1 MIFRILKVSNY
12 GDLAAQHNLHQI
24 IDAPTHV
31 LPNSASCIDLIFISA
46 RDLIIDSGVLPSLF
60 PRCHHHLVF
69 AKLNF
74 KVSFPPAYKRRV
86 WDFSRANIPAIQQ
99 AITGINWNTAFIGL
113 NVDERVSFLTDC
125 VLNVFQNFVPNMV
138 ITVRNK
144 DALWMT
150 PEIKKMILEKAKI
163 YRRYVKHGRNAVD
176 YLNLRDITARC
187 RTLIKKKPRM
197 DIFLDLAT
205 LLITLTLGRR
215 NIGRSY
221 TVFLTNGNHPKSLQ
235 FVTIMQL

>member
-1 MIFRILKVSNY
+1 MNDFINVFLCCRVKILVNRFN
-12 GDLAAQHNLHQI
+12 A
-24 IDAPTHV
+24 
-31 LPNSASCIDLIFISA
+31 
-46 RDLIIDSGVLPSLF
+46 
-60 PRCHHHLVF
+60 
-69 AKLNF
+69 
-74 KVSFPPAYKRRV
+74 VSFLYKLSCKCLKTQLICV
-86 WDFSRANIPAIQQ
+86 LFL
-99 AITGINWNTAFIGL
+99 FCKCL

-187 RTLIKKKPRM
+187 RTLIKKAKDGYFSRLGNTLNNP
-197 DIFLDLAT
+197 DIGPKKYWSILHCFLNKRKTPKIPPIRHNNAIVT
-205 LLITLTLGRR
+205 NITEKANIFNIFFARQCSLLETNSVLPAPFFHYSKSFGLSELGSSESS
-215 NIGRSY
+215 GVYSF
-221 TVFLTNGNHPKSLQ
+221 T
-235 FVTIMQL
+235 